1 MAEALGKTQ
10 GVRAVVT
17 GGGSGIGLAIARAL
31 AEKGCRVTVTGRDP
45 DKLGRSG
52 FDYEIMD
59 VCDPPS
65 IERAAARIG
74 PCDVFVANAGAAA
87 TAPALKTSDEIWEAM
102 LRVNLTGVFL
112 CARAVLPAMVEQ
124 GHGRFIAIAST
135 ASVKGYAYSAAY
147 CAAKH
152 GVLGLVRSLAI
163 ELAGSGVTANAICP
177 GFTDTPLVEG
187 AIGGLKERTGR
198 DEAELVAQFVKGNPM
213 KRLID
218 PTEVADAALWL
229 AGAKASSV
237 NGQAIIVDGGETI
250 A

>member
-1 MAEALGKTQ
+1 MTNAADTAKGLK
-10 GVRAVVT
+10 AVVT
-17 GGGSGIGLAIARAL
+17 GGGSGIGLATARAL
-31 AEKGCRVTVTGRDP
+31 TGQGHEVTVAGRDAN
-45 DKLGRSG
+45 KLHRTG
-52 FDYEIMD
+52 FRHEIMD
-59 VCDPPS
+59 VGDPVS
-65 IERAAARIG
+65 VERAAERIG
-74 PCDVFVANAGAAA
+74 PCDIFVANAGAAI
-87 TAPALKTSDEIWEAM
+87 TAPALKTSYETWEAM

-112 CARAVLPAMVEQ
+112 CARAVLPAMVER

-163 ELAGSGVTANAICP
+163 ELAGTGVTANAICP

-187 AIGGLKERTGR
+187 AIGGLRERTGR
-198 DEAELVAQFVKGNPM
+198 DESELVAEFVKGNPM

-218 PTEVADAALWL
+218 PAEVADAVLWL
-229 AGAKASSV
+229 AGANAASV